1 MSRPGRTAVF
11 FFGLTKSSLQSDP
24 VRQNF
29 AITFRQPSVMPFCFT
44 RVLRQLTNALV
55 AFLLIF
61 TAFTSGLSASHG
73 MSNFLSCA
81 AMDSRDSGL
90 VEKVST
96 DTESAVLSTEAIAGD
111 WAGSSN
117 GDKSTGV
124 VGTGCCGSYCA
135 PSYSVP
141 PHHADVVFLP
151 LNEIWTAAGVFLRS
165 AESRGLKR
173 PPRAVSAR
181 NLRA

>member
-1 MSRPGRTAVF
+1 
-11 FFGLTKSSLQSDP
+11 
-24 VRQNF
+24 
-29 AITFRQPSVMPFCFT
+29 MPLHFNM
-44 RVLRQLTNALV
+44 VLRQLTTALV

-61 TAFTSGLSASHG
+61 TSLASGLSASHG
-73 MSNFLSCA
+73 VANLMSCV

-90 VEKVST
+90 VEKASTGIESAFLST
-96 DTESAVLSTEAIAGD
+96 DAIAGD

-117 GDKSTGV
+117 GDQSTGV
-124 VGTGCCGSYCA
+124 VGTDCCGSYCA
-135 PSYSVP
+135 PAFSVP
-141 PHHADVVFLP
+141 PPHPEVAFSET
-151 LNEIWTAAGVFLRS
+151 NEIWTVAGVFLRS